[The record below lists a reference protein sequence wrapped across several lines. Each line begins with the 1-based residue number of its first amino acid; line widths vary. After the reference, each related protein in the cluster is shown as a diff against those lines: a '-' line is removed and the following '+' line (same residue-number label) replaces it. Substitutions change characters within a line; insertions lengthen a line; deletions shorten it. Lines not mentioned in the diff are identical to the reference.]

1 MDISVQV
8 GRTGALTP
16 VAHLDP
22 VAVGGV
28 TVSRATLHNE
38 DEIERLGVQ
47 IGDTVLIE
55 RSGDVIPKVVRV
67 TKAGRHAHPFRMPHK
82 CPVCGGHIVRE
93 EGEAASRCI
102 NANCP
107 ARLKESIGH
116 FASRGV
122 LNIDG
127 LGDVL
132 IDQLV
137 DKGLVKSVA
146 DLYNLTEE
154 QLAGLDRMGQKSA
167 ANVIRN
173 IDRSRALPMPRVLG
187 ALGIRFV
194 GERTAELLANHFG
207 DLDRIA
213 SASVDELQQAQEV
226 GPKVAESIREFFDE
240 RHNCELLASLKAAG
254 LQFKHNAPKR
264 EGGAFAG
271 LTFVITGT
279 LPDLSREEAKEKIEA
294 AGGKVASAVSRK
306 TNFVL
311 AGEDAGSKLKKAQE
325 LNVAIIDESRLL
337 KMLEQE

>member
-1 MDISVQV
+1 
-8 GRTGALTP
+8 
-16 VAHLDP
+16 VAQLEP
-22 VAVGGV
+22 KEVGGV

-38 DEIERLGVQ
+38 DEIGRLGLQ
-47 IGDTVLIE
+47 IGDTVVIE

-67 TKAGRHAHPFRMPHK
+67 TKEGEHRAPFHMPHQ
-82 CPVCGGHIVRE
+82 CPVCGGNIVRE

-116 FASRGV
+116 FSSRSV

-137 DKGLVKSVA
+137 GKGLVKSVA
-146 DLYNLTEE
+146 DLYQLTED
-154 QLAGLDRMGQKSA
+154 QLSGLERMGPKSA
-167 ANVIRN
+167 SNVIRN
-173 IDRSRALPMPRVLG
+173 IERSRTLPMPRVLG

-194 GERTAELLANHFG
+194 GERTAELLADRFG

-213 SASVDELQQAQEV
+213 GATVEELQQAEEV
-226 GPKVAESIREFFDE
+226 GPKVAESIRAFFDE
-240 RHNCELLASLKAAG
+240 PHNKELLTKLRSAG
-254 LQFKHNAPKR
+254 LQFKHTAPKR
-264 EGGAFAG
+264 EGGPFMG

-279 LPDLSREEAKEKIEA
+279 LPDLTREDAKAKIEA
-294 AGGKVASAVSRK
+294 AGGKVAAAVSRK
-306 TNFVL
+306 TNYLL

-325 LNVAIIDESRLL
+325 LNVAIVDEAALL
-337 KMLEQE
+337 KMLAEE

>member
-1 MDISVQV
+1 
-8 GRTGALTP
+8 
-16 VAHLDP
+16 
-22 VAVGGV
+22 
-28 TVSRATLHNE
+28 
-38 DEIERLGVQ
+38 
-47 IGDTVLIE
+47 
-55 RSGDVIPKVVRV
+55 
-67 TKAGRHAHPFRMPHK
+67 MPHK
-82 CPVCGGHIVRE
+82 CPVCGSHIVRE

-132 IDQLV
+132 IEQLV

-146 DLYNLTEE
+146 DLYELTEE
-154 QLAGLDRMGQKSA
+154 QVAGLDRMGPKSA

-173 IDRSRALPMPRVLG
+173 IDRSRKLPMPRVLG

-194 GERTAELLANHFG
+194 GERTAELLADHFG

-213 SASVDELQQAQEV
+213 NASVDELQQAQEV

-240 RHNCELLASLKAAG
+240 AHNRELLERLKAAG
-254 LQFKHNAPKR
+254 LQFHHTAPKR
-264 EGGAFAG
+264 EGGSLSG

-279 LPDLSREEAKEKIEA
+279 LPNLSREEAKARIEE
-294 AGGKVASAVSRK
+294 AGGKVAAAVSRK
-306 TNFVL
+306 TNYLL
-311 AGEDAGSKLKKAQE
+311 AGEDAGSKLTKAQE
-325 LNVAIIDESRLL
+325 LNIAIMDEGRLL
-337 KMLEQE
+337 KLLEGE